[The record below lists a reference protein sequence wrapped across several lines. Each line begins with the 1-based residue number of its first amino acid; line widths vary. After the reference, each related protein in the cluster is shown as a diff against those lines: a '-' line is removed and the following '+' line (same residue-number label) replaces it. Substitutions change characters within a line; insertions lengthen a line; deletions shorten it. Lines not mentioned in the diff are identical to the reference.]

1 MSEFFRRWVESYFQG
16 KCIFDKS
23 LFRMTADE
31 RIAKYGIDKVAE
43 LQSLSPAKRVE
54 IYGED
59 FEQYL
64 SPAKSA

>member
-1 MSEFFRRWVESYFQG
+1 MSVFFSKWVESYFRG
-16 KCIFDKS
+16 KRIFDKS

-31 RIAKYGIDKVAE
+31 RIAKYGFDKVEE
-43 LQSLSPAKRVE
+43 LKTLTPAKRVE

-64 SPAKSA
+64 SASNN